1 MQVSEGGGGMYE
13 NSINFA
19 IRYFSGDLWEDFS
32 ILIKILVA
40 TIVES
45 MIPVSLPMDID
56 GEIVVKNRE
65 G

>member
-1 MQVSEGGGGMYE
+1 MYE
-13 NSINFA
+13 KSINFA
-19 IRYFSGDLWEDFS
+19 IMVFSGDLWEDFS

-45 MIPVSLPMDID
+45 MIPVSLPMEMD
-56 GEIVVKNRE
+56 GEIVVKKRE